1 MKLDNLRKYI
11 FVTDREFEV
20 FFGAQIAKVKR
31 VLDRYAGEIC
41 AACGGE
47 CCQRAGCGFYSVR
60 FDSCPIYKWRPAKC
74 RLYYCE
80 RVLESELLTQ
90 QERQLLGQ
98 RATSLS
104 RILSYS
110 CGFEILL
117 QPPIRIV
124 EKDWLATLGLEE
136 QVNRIIQ
143 AFEDGELDDVSA
155 KANLRSLVQRFRS
168 QQ

>member
-1 MKLDNLRKYI
+1 MNSDNLRRNI
-11 FVTDREFEV
+11 FITDGEFEIL
-20 FFGAQIAKVKR
+20 FGAQIAKAKR
-31 VLDRYAGEIC
+31 VLDQYAGEIC

-47 CCQRAGCGFYSVR
+47 CCERTGCGFHSVR
-60 FDSCPIYKWRPAKC
+60 FDCCPIYEWRPAKC

-90 QERQLLGQ
+90 QERQLLGE
-98 RATSLS
+98 RAMNLS
-104 RILSYS
+104 QILSYS

-124 EKDWLATLGLEE
+124 EKDWLVTLGLHG
-136 QVNRIIQ
+136 QVTKIVQ
-143 AFEDGELDDVSA
+143 AFENGELEANSA
-155 KANLRSLVQRFRS
+155 KAKLLSLVQQFRR

>member
-1 MKLDNLRKYI
+1 MKLDNIRKYI
-11 FVTDREFEV
+11 FITDREFEV
-20 FFGAQIAKVKR
+20 LFGAQIAKAKR
-31 VLDRYAGEIC
+31 ILDRYAGKIC

-47 CCQRAGCGFYSVR
+47 CCQRTECGFYSVK
-60 FDSCPIYKWRPAKC
+60 FDSCPIYEWRPAKC

-80 RVLESELLTQ
+80 RVLESELLSQ

-98 RATSLS
+98 RAMNLS

-124 EKDWLATLGLEE
+124 EKDWLATLGLQE
-136 QVNRIIQ
+136 QVNRIVQ
-143 AFEDGELDDVSA
+143 AFENGELDDTSA
-155 KANLRSLVQRFRS
+155 KAKLRSLVQWFRS
-168 QQ
+168 HQ